1 MRFLFLLTVFLFNII
16 ALPAQSFIQT
26 NPDPAAAGFDKER
39 LTRLDNYFK
48 EQIEK
53 ERAPGIAV
61 LIVRNGKVAYHKA
74 FGYNDDE
81 KKQPLDKNAIF
92 RIASQTKAI
101 TSTAI
106 MMLYD
111 EGKFLLNDPV
121 SKYIPEFAN
130 ARVIDKFNLEDTSF
144 TTVPA
149 KRQVTIHDLLTH
161 TSGIGYAF
169 IGSKEANALYA
180 KHNITAGIGIRSGDL
195 ARDMRTLG
203 TLPLFHQPGEKWT
216 YGLNTDILGYLV
228 EVLSGQTLDE
238 FFRKRIFEP
247 LEMND
252 TYFLIPKEKAHRLAT
267 LFIPDSTGKFK
278 AYREGILGDM
288 DGNYPLGSLKYY
300 SGGGGLS
307 STLLDYAKFLQMYL
321 NEGEYNGKRL
331 LAKNTVRMILSNQ
344 IGGLN
349 LGFNKFGLGFFLVE
363 PADAAKTPWNPG
375 TFGWGGAFATSYW
388 ADPKEKLIG
397 LLYKQIWGDPNG
409 EIAEYFKV
417 LTYQAINN

>member
-16 ALPAQSFIQT
+16 ALPAQSVIQT

-39 LTRLDNYFK
+39 LRRLDNYFK

-247 LEMND
+247 LGMND